1 MKELKK
7 KEKLRI
13 NNPLLHQNNKELDMA
28 ITATQVNELRKKTGA
43 GMMDCKK
50 ALTEAD
56 GDFEKAIE
64 ILRKKGAAV
73 AAKRAERTANEGL
86 VVIKISDDR
95 KTSAIAEINCETDFV
110 AKSDDFIGLAD
121 AVVQAVYSQKP
132 AAKADLLAN
141 NSELNNK
148 VIEVMGKVG
157 EKIEISRF
165 AVDLAPDGIIVGYIH
180 PGSKLGVLV
189 QFNGV
194 TSGQDEMAE
203 TGKDIAMQ
211 VAAMKPLCVYREE
224 VAKDLIEKE
233 IDIYKEI
240 ARKEGKPE
248 QILEKIATGKINK
261 FYQENCLVE
270 QAFIKDNTKTVND
283 LLKEFNSKH
292 SSNARIAHFRRFH
305 LGDENK

>member
-1 MKELKK
+1 M
-7 KEKLRI
+7 
-13 NNPLLHQNNKELDMA
+13 Q
-28 ITATQVNELRKKTGA
+28 ITASQVNELRQKTGA

-56 GDFEKAIE
+56 GDYEKAID

-73 AAKRAERTANEGL
+73 AAKRAEKTANEGL
-86 VVIKISDDR
+86 VLIKISDDK
-95 KTSAIAEINCETDFV
+95 KTGVIAEINCETDFV
-110 AKSDDFIGLAD
+110 AKSNDFINLAD
-121 AVVQAVYSQKP
+121 SVLQIVFKQKP
-132 AAKADLLAN
+132 ANKEDLLAN
-141 NSELNNK
+141 NPTLNNQ
-148 VIEVMGKVG
+148 VNDVMGKVG

-165 AVDLAPDGIIVGYIH
+165 AVEKVSEGVVVGYVH
-180 PGSKLGVLV
+180 LGSKLGVLV
-189 QFNGV
+189 KFEGT
-194 TSGQDEMAE
+194 TSGQDELAE
-203 TGKDIAMQ
+203 IGKDIAMQ
-211 VAAMKPLCVYREE
+211 VAAMKPICVYREE
-224 VAKDLIEKE
+224 VPKVLIEKE

-292 SSNARIAHFRRFH
+292 GSNAKIVLFRRFH
-305 LGDENK
+305 LGDEKK